1 MIMSTEKIFPRLLAV
16 AFVSALSFNL
26 ASCSSGSG
34 ADAGECA
41 RMFLENCLSGDMDS
55 ARRYC
60 SSELYEEAEAAL
72 HNDADSSVL
81 AIYREM
87 IADTEISVSGAENAG
102 EDSVIVSLRMQGQG
116 REYEGRLLAVK
127 RSGEWEITDIL

>member
-1 MIMSTEKIFPRLLAV
+1 MSTEKIFPRLLAV
-16 AFVSALSFNL
+16 AFVSVLSFNL

-55 ARRYC
+55 AKRYC
-60 SSELYEEAEAAL
+60 SSELYEEAETAL
-72 HNDADSSVL
+72 HNADSSVL

-87 IADTEISVSGAENAG
+87 IADTEISVSGTENAG

-127 RSGEWEITDIL
+127 RSGEWKITDIL

>member
-1 MIMSTEKIFPRLLAV
+1 
-16 AFVSALSFNL
+16 
-26 ASCSSGSG
+26 
-34 ADAGECA
+34 
-41 RMFLENCLSGDMDS
+41 MDS

-60 SSELYEEAEAAL
+60 SSELYEEAETAL

-81 AIYREM
+81 VIYREM
-87 IADTEISVSGAENAG
+87 IADTEISVSGTENAG

-127 RSGEWEITDIL
+127 RSGEWKITDIL